1 MCFAV
6 NHRLH
11 VGLEFTHW
19 PVFVSGGKIWP
30 NMYMWN
36 APLLSADGLSVL
48 WLAEAPSHLLDLSTL
63 AESVYSSSLSS
74 EPTAG
79 THRSLPAQ
87 VKWLSGRVRQ
97 AWFCTKVS
105 KHCRL
110 KHPVFSCFLAFVCL
124 LLMHSSHHAQSIYL
138 FTFQWTLDR
147 HQAKRFGYVSYCRR
161 IYVIQTSDAII
172 GELKSSRIGIKF
184 WHFCVLNI
192 GGICVVFKVCIKSK
206 LASWLIVFV

>member
-1 MCFAV
+1 MRRVKVHVLTCFCTSGKNSTNHVHAERTSLVGTWIICTVIGRGTVMLNGFARAVWARRSAYHFQASHRWRAHRSPSAAV
-6 NHRLH
+6 N
-11 VGLEFTHW
+11 W
-19 PVFVSGGKIWP
+19 S
-30 NMYMWN
+30 
-36 APLLSADGLSVL
+36 
-48 WLAEAPSHLLDLSTL
+48 
-63 AESVYSSSLSS
+63 
-74 EPTAG
+74 
-79 THRSLPAQ
+79 
-87 VKWLSGRVRQ
+87 SGRVRQ

-172 GELKSSRIGIKF
+172 GELKSSRIVIKS

>member
-1 MCFAV
+1 MDYLCCDWRR
-6 NHRLH
+6 HRHTYWICSRWLN
-11 VGLEFTHW
+11 LC
-19 PVFVSGGKIWP
+19 VSRHFQRRLQGGSIVP
-30 NMYMWN
+30 
-36 APLLSADGLSVL
+36 
-48 WLAEAPSHLLDLSTL
+48 
-63 AESVYSSSLSS
+63 
-74 EPTAG
+74 
-79 THRSLPAQ
+79 LPAQ
-87 VKWLSGRVRQ
+87 VNWSSGRVRR

-172 GELKSSRIGIKF
+172 GELKSSRIGIKS

>member
-1 MCFAV
+1 MDYLCCDWRR
-6 NHRLH
+6 HRRTYWICPRWLNLCIPRH
-11 VGLEFTHW
+11 FHQSWQRGHIVLSLRRW
-19 PVFVSGGKIWP
+19 SDRPVASGSHG
-30 NMYMWN
+30 
-36 APLLSADGLSVL
+36 SALRWV
-48 WLAEAPSHLLDLSTL
+48 
-63 AESVYSSSLSS
+63 
-74 EPTAG
+74 
-79 THRSLPAQ
+79 
-87 VKWLSGRVRQ
+87 
-97 AWFCTKVS
+97 
-105 KHCRL
+105 KHCRT
-110 KHPVFSCFLAFVCL
+110 KHPVFFCFLAFVCL

-172 GELKSSRIGIKF
+172 GELKSSRIGIKS